1 MIWIFACILRSGS
14 DATNDWAAASNHV
27 KSTGYFAPQRT
38 VRICTT
44 GKHWSNLF
52 VYKSIKIFVIK
63 TVPQTVRI
71 AARVWDHFPKDGNVP
86 AFWMALGLGTVFD
99 NRSMNRVL
107 CPVAIAR
114 RILFLLAPLEMLAKK
129 NNPTRGPED
138 LHLAGDR
145 SAYRWV
151 GN

>member
-1 MIWIFACILRSGS
+1 
-14 DATNDWAAASNHV
+14 
-27 KSTGYFAPQRT
+27 
-38 VRICTT
+38 
-44 GKHWSNLF
+44 
-52 VYKSIKIFVIK
+52 
-63 TVPQTVRI
+63 
-71 AARVWDHFPKDGNVP
+71 
-86 AFWMALGLGTVFD
+86 MALGLGTVFD

-145 SAYRWV
+145 SAYRWRTATPTFRSRLPRSANALAPKDV
-151 GN
+151 VQDVNLSVAKPPTADTGGTHRNQYHTAICGSGKVERPS